1 MWRPRLSERVKSR
14 FVGSLKRGGDGRFV
28 FIDILKEWM
37 KTSEIGFDGVCW
49 MKEKIYQIRFWK
61 PINFKFPYFVVC
73 KNTKIEVFKCLLFLF
88 LTQKVK
94 SHAPP
99 FILIP
104 KTADWKLVETC
115 IHLWWDETVGYLF
128 KNVQLELIRTHKWFK
143 DLRSWPYKA
152 RTDAI
157 ACKCDM
163 FYKEVYLTVV
173 SYFAGWTTGC
183 VGWRRLGSTA
193 PTCCCM

>member
-1 MWRPRLSERVKSR
+1 MNENLRKLFRRCALNEGKNLPDS
-14 FVGSLKRGGDGRFV
+14 
-28 FIDILKEWM
+28 ILK
-37 KTSEIGFDGVCW
+37 TS
-49 MKEKIYQIRFWK
+49 
-61 PINFKFPYFVVC
+61 NFKFPYFVVY

-99 FILIP
+99 FILTP
-104 KTADWKLVETC
+104 KTADCKLVDTC
-115 IHLWWDETVGYLF
+115 IHLWWDETVVYLF
-128 KNVQLELIRTHKWFK
+128 KNVQMELIRTHKWFK

-152 RTDAI
+152 RTDTI
-157 ACKCDM
+157 ACKCDV

-173 SYFAGWTTGC
+173 TYFAGWTTGC

-193 PTCCCM
+193 PTCCCMWRAAYCWHGWR